1 MLKSKKSVR
10 TITRIPDDLWKEIK
24 NILPDEKPENTIGR
38 PVVPFRKVLDGIIFV
53 LRTGCQWKM
62 LPKEYGSGSTCHRR
76 FQQWRELDIFDK
88 LWIRLLKL
96 YDIKKGIKWNWQSLD
111 SISVKSPLGG
121 RLTGSNPTDR
131 SKLGTKRH
139 ILTDKDGIPLSTII
153 TSANTH
159 DVTVAID
166 TVDSIVIKR
175 SSLPSSITKYR
186 NKKKKQK
193 QNLCLD
199 KAYHSKEIEQE
210 ITKRGYI
217 PHIRHR
223 REGKNLNKRHPAR
236 RWVIER
242 TNSWHNN
249 RFRKLFTRYEKKD
262 KNYLGLVQLANSI
275 IIYRRLIL
283 G

>member
-1 MLKSKKSVR
+1 M
-10 TITRIPDDLWKEIK
+10 
-24 NILPDEKPENTIGR
+24 
-38 PVVPFRKVLDGIIFV
+38 
-53 LRTGCQWKM
+53 
-62 LPKEYGSGSTCHRR
+62 
-76 FQQWRELDIFDK
+76 
-88 LWIRLLKL
+88 
-96 YDIKKGIKWNWQSLD
+96 
-111 SISVKSPLGG
+111 
-121 RLTGSNPTDR
+121 TGSNPTDR

-159 DVTVAID
+159 NDVTVAID

-223 REGKNLNKRHPAR
+223 REEEKNLNKRHPAR

-262 KNYLGLVQLANSI
+262 KNYLGLVQLAHSI